1 MSGNAGD
8 TEVNKLD
15 LTPVLMWFTL
25 CRGRQKTLNKECKCD
40 EVYKREMFGVLR
52 TCSEGINSRGTLL
65 RPGRAVMEPN

>member
-15 LTPVLMWFTL
+15 LTPVLMWSL
-25 CRGRQKTLNKECKCD
+25 CMEDRRQTLNKECKCD

-52 TCSEGINSRGTLL
+52 TCSEGINSRGILL
-65 RPGRAVMEPN
+65 RPGRGVMEPN